1 MDMIGD
7 LFDSPWKILIVAVVL
22 IVLCRAGNPDLRVHT
37 VILNR
42 VQRADGADDTWRA
55 LTGKQLSGQRPS
67 VNAIADLLLQAKM
80 TGLGY
85 RMVPRADGNGCEVG
99 GVSQELIDLFSD

>member
-1 MDMIGD
+1 MH
-7 LFDSPWKILIVAVVL
+7 A
-22 IVLCRAGNPDLRVHT
+22 

-42 VQRADGADDTWRA
+42 VQRADGADGTWRA
-55 LTGKQLSGQRPS
+55 LAGEQLSGQRPS
-67 VNAIADLLLQAKM
+67 VTAIADRLLQTKM

-85 RMVPRADGNGCEVG
+85 RMVPRTDGNGYEVG